1 MPLPAGAAPIA
12 LPPNGQMQ
20 PPPPLP
26 PRMHSP
32 HTPHTPMG
40 GPFSFG
46 PPPPLRPPPVGQS
59 YDPRDRR
66 PMEFGVRERE
76 PPPPMLMQ
84 MERAFS
90 GSRDYDP
97 MAYDRDRRRS
107 PPPPM
112 LVRPTMP
119 LPPPA
124 HGHLAPLPPPPVRG
138 LPPPPLPMGP
148 PMHGAHPPPHMMPPP
163 PRPGMP
169 PALPP
174 PPPPG
179 GHMPLPLRS
188 LPLPPPPPLSM
199 QTGAGSAPPDAWRVY
214 RTAPPESLEY
224 FFNTLTGLAQW
235 QRPVE
240 LLPDHERPLPQCDWT
255 EHKTEDG
262 ITYFANPKTGVS
274 MWQRPPELT
283 AWLEAKRLRDEAI
296 ARRRAEQGLAPLE
309 NAPSS
314 GTDLSAIALE
324 KKKKDL
330 LKKTEK
336 AQKKK
341 AAASAASTT
350 GGAPTT
356 PAKAADAMSVEEEE
370 EGALPAEGAD
380 STAAGSG
387 MSDDPIYASK
397 DEARAAFRQLL
408 IDKGITARMKN
419 FANDVQPLI
428 QHDPRYHSLKTVPE
442 RKKVYLSYMEELVR
456 AEQEQRKDK
465 ESVLLAAFQ
474 ELLVETVEI
483 DSKSR
488 FKPSV
493 ALLESDD
500 RYRSLHTLYLIERVA
515 AGSTNP
521 QVNLDSVAMRLEA
534 IFYKHVDALAQKEKL
549 AAAARRLAQSEAFKQ
564 LLRDQTELSAL
575 EPGATET
582 KPEEKDEGE
591 LEEGEEG
598 ALPPAVAA
606 AVRPPAPRWINAST
620 SFRQLKKRAEFT
632 ADPRWLDG
640 PSESDA
646 YDLFEGWVSKLS
658 KIARE
663 KEQAAREARKA
674 EESRKRKEFRALLTE
689 QAEKANI
696 HGRSRWKE
704 VLPHIQDD
712 ARYTALFDAYVQAD
726 RDHDKTVALD
736 QMKDLLADFVAKLAE
751 RHEPTRKVLKGVLKD
766 LKIVLLPFHTA
777 EALTQSCS
785 AHQQWEQLTGAIPA
799 SEVTCVWREL
809 VSKAAAKASYFHS
822 RQKSDQIAVVV
833 KMLRGLYAD
842 NSSSTADASELLR
855 DAAAITFEQCAA
867 KVAELQQPVPASSAP
882 AEEPEE
888 GALEDGEMA
897 DVSASAS
904 AATALKPRSHP
915 AYVAD
920 GLQAWQLLT
929 QPPIPAPDAD
939 QSAPPSAS
947 TQAYTTDEYT
957 REAVD
962 AFKLKLKED
971 IERKSKAKTSSKKRA
986 DDSESDEEEGEERKS
1001 GKDSKRKRRRSA
1013 SRSNSRSRSRSQT
1026 KKSSSS
1032 SSKPKRAG
1040 SNSRS
1045 RSPAAADARSN
1056 KRQRDTEPDSKPKT
1070 NGVAAAA
1077 VAASSAPTF
1086 APMADDEAE
1095 EGEL

>member
-1 MPLPAGAAPIA
+1 
-12 LPPNGQMQ
+12 
-20 PPPPLP
+20 
-26 PRMHSP
+26 
-32 HTPHTPMG
+32 
-40 GPFSFG
+40 
-46 PPPPLRPPPVGQS
+46 
-59 YDPRDRR
+59 
-66 PMEFGVRERE
+66 
-76 PPPPMLMQ
+76 
-84 MERAFS
+84 
-90 GSRDYDP
+90 
-97 MAYDRDRRRS
+97 
-107 PPPPM
+107 
-112 LVRPTMP
+112 MP
-119 LPPPA
+119 LPP
-124 HGHLAPLPPPPVRG
+124 
-138 LPPPPLPMGP
+138 
-148 PMHGAHPPPHMMPPP
+148 
-163 PRPGMP
+163 
-169 PALPP
+169 
-174 PPPPG
+174 
-179 GHMPLPLRS
+179 RS
-188 LPLPPPPPLSM
+188 LPLPPPPPLAM
-199 QTGAGSAPPDAWRVY
+199 QTGAGPAPAAAWRVY

-224 FFNTLTGLAQW
+224 FFNTLTERAQW

-240 LLPDHERPLPQCDWT
+240 LLPEHERPLPQCDWT

-262 ITYFANPKTGVS
+262 ITYFANPVTGVS

-283 AWLEAKRLRDEAI
+283 AWLEAKRVRDEAI

-309 NAPSS
+309 NAQSS

-341 AAASAASTT
+341 QAAAASAATST
-350 GGAPTT
+350 GGAT
-356 PAKAADAMSVEEEE
+356 PSKSPEAMAVEEEE

-380 STAAGSG
+380 ATVGAG
-387 MSDDPIYASK
+387 MSDDPIYANK

-408 IDKGITARMKN
+408 VDKGVTARMKN

-428 QHDPRYHSLKTVPE
+428 QHDPRYHALKTIPE

-456 AEQEQRKDK
+456 SEQEQRKDK

-521 QVNLDSVAMRLEA
+521 QINLDSVAMRLEA

-582 KPEEKDEGE
+582 QPEEKDEGE

-606 AVRPPAPRWINAST
+606 AVRPRAPRWINAST
-620 SFRQLKKRAEFT
+620 SFRQLKKRPEFT

-646 YDLFEGWVSKLS
+646 FDLFEGWISKLS

-674 EESRKRKEFRALLTE
+674 EESRKRKEFRALLAE
-689 QAEKANI
+689 QADKANI

-712 ARYTALFDAYVQAD
+712 ARYTALLDAYVQAD
-726 RDHDKTVALD
+726 RDHDKVAALD
-736 QMKDLLADFVAKLAE
+736 QMKELLADFVAKLAE

-766 LKIVLLPFHTA
+766 LKIILLPFHTA

-785 AHQQWEQLTGAIPA
+785 AHPQWATLTAAIPA

-822 RQKSDQIAVVV
+822 RQKSDQIALVV
-833 KMLRGLYAD
+833 KLLRGLYAD
-842 NSSSTADASELLR
+842 HSSPTADATELLR
-855 DAAAITFEQCAA
+855 DAEAITFEQCAA
-867 KVAELQQPVPASSAP
+867 KIAELQQPVPAPSAP

-897 DVSASAS
+897 DTSASAS
-904 AATALKPRSHP
+904 APALKPRSHP
-915 AYVAD
+915 AYIAQ

-929 QPPIPAPDAD
+929 CPPIPAPDAD
-939 QSAPPSAS
+939 QTAPPATH
-947 TQAYTTDEYT
+947 TQAYTTDVYT

-962 AFKLKLKED
+962 QFKLKLKED
-971 IERKSKAKTSSKKRA
+971 IERKDKSKSGSKKRA
-986 DDSESDEEEGEERKS
+986 EDSDSEEEEGEERKQN
-1001 GKDSKRKRRRSA
+1001 KDAKRKRRRSTSA

-1026 KKSSSS
+1026 KKSSSRS
-1032 SSKPKRAG
+1032 TGSKSKRDT
-1040 SNSRS
+1040 SRS
-1045 RSPAAADARSN
+1045 RSPSADARSN
-1056 KRQRDTEPDSKPKT
+1056 KRQRDTEPAPKPKT
-1070 NGVAAAA
+1070 NGVAATI
-1077 VAASSAPTF
+1077 AASSAPTF
-1086 APMADDEAE
+1086 APMDEEAE